1 MKKWREAAAILL
13 SIALFIGLTYGAAW
27 LLREPRD
34 NYGCTW
40 PRYGQE
46 ERDSLDVLYLGTS
59 LVYCDVIPA
68 VVWKETGLTSY
79 VMAGALQSLPLTYYY
94 LREACKTQSP
104 QAVVVELNAIY
115 FPRYADSIR
124 TSLLYMPW
132 SENRLLGTF
141 RGGAPKKDL
150 PGLLFPLLGNHDRV
164 YRVTGEEVK
173 KNLSPQA
180 DGYAGY
186 TLITQVYDQKPRQ
199 YDVDE
204 DTYAADVGYLRKIA
218 EFCAQRDIKL
228 VFYLAPAL
236 SPLSQEARDT
246 IKRDVAKVPHA
257 LFFDCNEDGWPN
269 FAPEEWFDPRHLNL
283 YGAVPFSRRFAAE
296 LETLGLRSQH
306 ENDGLWQERYDLVMD
321 QYAGAGA

>member
-1 MKKWREAAAILL
+1 MKKWREATAILL
-13 SIALFIGLTYGAAW
+13 AAALFTGLTYGAAW

-40 PRYGQE
+40 PRYEQE

-79 VMAGALQSLPLTYYY
+79 VMAGVLQSLPLTYYY
-94 LREACKTQSP
+94 LRQACRTQSP
-104 QAVVVELNAIY
+104 QAVVIELNALY

-141 RGGAPKKDL
+141 RGGALKKDL
-150 PGLLFPLLGNHDRV
+150 PELLFPLLGSHSRV
-164 YRVTGEEVK
+164 YSVTGDEIR
-173 KNLSPQA
+173 KNLSPPA
-180 DGYAGY
+180 DEYAGY
-186 TLITQVYDQKPRQ
+186 TLLTAVYDQKPKK

-204 DTYAADVGYLRKIA
+204 DTYAKDVGYLRKISD
-218 EFCAQRDIKL
+218 FCAKRDIRL

-236 SPLSQEARDT
+236 IPLPQEARDT
-246 IKRDVAKVPHA
+246 IEQAVSQVPHA
-257 LFFDCNEDGWPN
+257 LFFDCNDGGWPE

-283 YGAVPFSRRFAAE
+283 YGAVPFSRRLAEE
-296 LETLGLRSQH
+296 LEALGLQPRH
-306 ENDGLWQERYDLVMD
+306 GNDGLWQGRYDLVME
-321 QYAGAGA
+321 QFGGA